1 MQQKGIFQ
9 LRRRWLTDWHF
20 RCLKCIG
27 KEEETK
33 KFVSKD
39 IWTVEHHCRLAFVW
53 LIRLLP
59 FLLLNFSFSTCI
71 KNSIKQRFTSA
82 NSSLLIK
89 AGWFFSLDTNENH
102 LLILVNVSKS
112 HHRSTAPCSMLEGG
126 MTKPLPISA
135 HLHKWHFPCLS
146 SFSSLARFQSLLLK
160 F

>member
-20 RCLKCIG
+20 GCLKCTG

-33 KFVSKD
+33 NFVSKD

-112 HHRSTAPCSMLEGG
+112 HHRSTAPSSMLEEEWQN
-126 MTKPLPISA
+126 PCQFLHICINDISHA
-135 HLHKWHFPCLS
+135 FPHF
-146 SFSSLARFQSLLLK
+146 LLLQDSNLCC
-160 F
+160 

>member
-1 MQQKGIFQ
+1 MQQRGNFSIAPP
-9 LRRRWLTDWHF
+9 LTDWHF
-20 RCLKCIG
+20 RCLKCTE
-27 KEEETK
+27 KEETK
-33 KFVSKD
+33 NFVSKD
-39 IWTVEHHCRLAFVW
+39 NWTVEHHHCRLAFVW

-59 FLLLNFSFSTCI
+59 FLLLNFSFSSCI

-146 SFSSLARFQSLLLK
+146 SFSSLARFQSLLK